1 MKFNRFTKAALL
13 KDFPFMTEI
22 LSKDWPEEVFIKRI
36 DEEFL
41 QSIPTSYSWSG
52 SMVSLSSGT
61 QIYFILNDGTIL
73 SNCVVQSYEH
83 GSNYAHSDTST
94 GEGETILHS
103 IERHGVKE
111 TLAYIVARVYG
122 IHTEDHSSY
131 GCQFVIRK
139 PGKGFSIPDL
149 IVAAYKAAAERVAVE
164 SDL

>member
-1 MKFNRFTKAALL
+1 MEFNRFTKSAIV
-13 KDFPFMTEI
+13 KEFPFMGD
-22 LSKDWPEEVFIKRI
+22 LFSKFTPEEVFIKRI

-41 QSIPTSYSWSG
+41 QSIPTSYSWLG